1 MALASLLDEGQR
13 VDIIAG
19 NHKGKVGEVKSLTA
33 KMATVRLDDGDEVRV
48 YQNSLQAKAVAATLP
63 FGRRSEAAEAAEP
76 LKFKVDQSASWPPC
90 QLWDAVETSRDTG
103 SARWGLA
110 A

>member
-1 MALASLLDEGQR
+1 MQAR
-13 VDIIAG
+13 AG
-19 NHKGKVGEVKSLTA
+19 ADMKELMLPHVYDVFQDTKGTVGEVKSLTA

-76 LKFKVDQSASWPPC
+76 LKFKVAW
-90 QLWDAVETSRDTG
+90 
-103 SARWGLA
+103 
-110 A
+110 